1 MSAAGSANVLRRRAE
16 IPPAAGARADWLVLT
31 GVGGIAAFALVGI
44 AWGIS
49 AVRDQRPKA
58 GLVEVALDNRIVQVP
73 AGWLR
78 EPSRVAGR
86 KLRAIELVVPLPN
99 GETQGTTPL
108 EKVVLMRLA
117 PADDS
122 LPPEER
128 AEQLY
133 ARFLSSEAWSNPGG
147 LILRG
152 FSPARPTSTRNCT
165 SPPGWARF
173 RRPLSAR
180 RDRRRARRGPVPVG
194 IPHGRNRRA
203 RELRPGPAGGLAG
216 HRRHGAGNGRANP
229 QIRAALMVSGR
240 RLSRRDRNRGSPS
253 GNCRN
258 GRHPHRR
265 GRARR

>member
-152 FSPARPTSTRNCT
+152 FSPGTPYEHEELYLAPPDGRDFAARCPRGEIAGALGAGLCLWEFRTGGTDVLVSFAPARLADWQAIAATGRETAAQILKSARP
-165 SPPGWARF
+165 
-173 RRPLSAR
+173 
-180 RDRRRARRGPVPVG
+180 
-194 IPHGRNRRA
+194 
-203 RELRPGPAGGLAG
+203 
-216 HRRHGAGNGRANP
+216 
-229 QIRAALMVSGR
+229 
-240 RLSRRDRNRGSPS
+240 
-253 GNCRN
+253 
-258 GRHPHRR
+258 
-265 GRARR
+265 